1 MEYIIALGAFQALI
15 ALSLFIGNRKRKPA
29 DNLLNWLL
37 ICLFSHL
44 SIKFVI
50 YAVSGNAVIQTAFN
64 TFIDLAYG
72 PLLWMYTNKVL
83 NDRYRPQQY
92 FYLLLPTLAAACVF
106 FTIAVKIVY
115 HPDKAVSL
123 LAYYNSI
130 TSYLIIA
137 SCIIYP
143 VMTLMLCQ
151 RMPAFW
157 KSEQRLIRSI
167 ACCFLVIPAIWLVTN
182 IIQPFH
188 ILNAH
193 DLNITIRI
201 IAYSNLLVISVFIVR
216 YRMTAHAI
224 NNEDSNDIM
233 LPASPD
239 IPEPAMLV
247 QEQESLS
254 VAVQPA
260 PLARKT
266 VLSESQQGAIAHRL
280 SLLMEE
286 KKVYTDPDLTLEKL
300 ASLMKTPRHH
310 LSEVL
315 NQYLHR
321 SFYQFIND
329 YRMQKVLHL
338 LDHCRHQE
346 VTPNILSLAY
356 EAGFNSKSAFN
367 QYFKKTTGF
376 TPTEYL
382 KQSGDSATP
391 GIKETLSVLK
401 QPVQTH

>member
-50 YAVSGNAVIQTAFN
+50 YAVSGNAAIQNAFN

-83 NDRYRPQQY
+83 NDRYRPQHY
-92 FYLLLPTLAAACVF
+92 WYLLMPTLGAACVF

-115 HPDKAVSL
+115 HPSQAVSL
-123 LAYYNSI
+123 LAYYNNI

-137 SCIIYP
+137 SCIIFP
-143 VMTLMLCQ
+143 VMTLMLSQ

-157 KSEQRLIRSI
+157 KSEQRLIHRI
-167 ACCFLVIPAIWLVTN
+167 ACCFLVVPAIWLITN

-188 ILNAH
+188 VLNAH

-216 YRMTAHAI
+216 YRMTAHTII
-224 NNEDSNDIM
+224 NEEEEEIA
-233 LPASPD
+233 PAPSD
-239 IPEPAMLV
+239 IPAPAILV
-247 QEQESLS
+247 QEQETLS
-254 VAVQPA
+254 VAVQPV
-260 PLARKT
+260 PLVRKT
-266 VLSESQQGAIAHRL
+266 VLSESQQAAIAERL
-280 SLLMEE
+280 ALLMEE

-310 LSEVL
+310 VSEVL

-338 LDHCRHQE
+338 LDRCRRQE
-346 VTPNILSLAY
+346 VTPNILSIAY

-382 KQSGDSATP
+382 KQSGDEHST
-391 GIKETLSVLK
+391 GIKEAISAL
-401 QPVQTH
+401 QRQVQIH

>member
-1 MEYIIALGAFQALI
+1 
-15 ALSLFIGNRKRKPA
+15 
-29 DNLLNWLL
+29 
-37 ICLFSHL
+37 
-44 SIKFVI
+44 
-50 YAVSGNAVIQTAFN
+50 
-64 TFIDLAYG
+64 
-72 PLLWMYTNKVL
+72 
-83 NDRYRPQQY
+83 
-92 FYLLLPTLAAACVF
+92 VF

-115 HPDKAVSL
+115 HPDRAVSL

-137 SCIIYP
+137 SCIIFP
-143 VMTLMLCQ
+143 VMTLMLSQ

-157 KSEQRLIRSI
+157 KSEQRLIRKI
-167 ACCFLVIPAIWLVTN
+167 ACCFLVVPAIWLITN

-188 ILNAH
+188 VLNAH

-201 IAYSNLLVISVFIVR
+201 IAYSNLLAISVFIVR
-216 YRMTAHAI
+216 YRMTAHVISDVDEEEIVPASL
-224 NNEDSNDIM
+224 D
-233 LPASPD
+233 LPA
-239 IPEPAMLV
+239 PAILV
-247 QEQESLS
+247 QEQETLS

-260 PLARKT
+260 PLVRKT
-266 VLSESQQGAIAHRL
+266 VLSESQQAAIAERL
-280 SLLMEE
+280 ALLMEE

-310 LSEVL
+310 VSEVL

-329 YRMQKVLHL
+329 YRMQKVLQL
-338 LDHCRHQE
+338 LDHCRRQE
-346 VTPNILSLAY
+346 VTPNILSIAY

-382 KQSGDSATP
+382 KQSGDGPST
-391 GIKETLSVLK
+391 GIKEAISAL
-401 QPVQTH
+401 QRQVQTH